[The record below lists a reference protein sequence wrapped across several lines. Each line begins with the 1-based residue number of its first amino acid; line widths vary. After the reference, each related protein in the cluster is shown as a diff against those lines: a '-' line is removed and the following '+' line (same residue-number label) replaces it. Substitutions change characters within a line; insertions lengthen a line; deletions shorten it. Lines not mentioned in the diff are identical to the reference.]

1 MAKSSIFILLALAVC
16 FFSFFVSTHGNDLK
30 NRFVVHG
37 TVYCDTCNVQFV
49 TKISEPMA
57 GAKVKLQCVD
67 FANDKNITLSKE
79 ATTDEKG
86 SYSIEVDGDH
96 AEEDCQVTLIS
107 SSRDDCT
114 KLDGDKHL
122 NQAAKVSITNDNGLI
137 HSPDRLANA
146 LGFMKDQPLAEC
158 AEVLKDLS
166 LNPDGTEIED
176 NS

>member
-1 MAKSSIFILLALAVC
+1 MAKSSIFIVLASAIC
-16 FFSFFVSTHGNDLK
+16 FFSFFASSHGQDDRNH
-30 NRFVVHG
+30 FVVHG

-49 TKISEPMA
+49 TKLSAPMA

-67 FANDKNITLSKE
+67 FANEKNVTLSKE

-86 SYSIEVDGDH
+86 SYSIEVEGDH
-96 AEEDCQVTLIS
+96 AEEDCEVTLIS
-107 SSRDDCT
+107 SSRSDCA
-114 KLDGDKHL
+114 KLDSDKHL

-137 HSPDRLANA
+137 HSPDRIANA

-158 AEVLKDLS
+158 AQVLKELS